1 MRDAMSPRESRSL
14 RTRRRLL
21 PIALCGKDRLLLLMV
36 SITLPSL
43 RRYLGTNFIEDWKF
57 IPRIC
62 FSCQEGNCAIG
73 TVTASPT
80 SACSE
85 DSASRR
91 PSPRLWYA
99 NIAIRRET

>member
-1 MRDAMSPRESRSL
+1 MRDAMSPREFRSL
-14 RTRRRLL
+14 HTRRRSLS
-21 PIALCGKDRLLLLMV
+21 IAPCGKDRLLLLMV

-43 RRYLGTNFIEDWKF
+43 RQYLEMNWIADYKC
-57 IPRIC
+57 IPRIG
-62 FSCQEGNCAIG
+62 FGCQEGKYAIG

-91 PSPRLWYA
+91 PSPRL
-99 NIAIRRET
+99 

>member
-14 RTRRRLL
+14 HTRRRLL

-43 RRYLGTNFIEDWKF
+43 RRYLEMNWIADYKC
-57 IPRIC
+57 IPRIG
-62 FSCQEGNCAIG
+62 FGCQEGNCAIG

-80 SACSE
+80 SACYK
-85 DSASRR
+85 DSTSRGLC
-91 PSPRLWYA
+91 PRL
-99 NIAIRRET
+99 

>member
-14 RTRRRLL
+14 HTRRRLL

-43 RRYLGTNFIEDWKF
+43 RQYLEMNWIADYKC
-57 IPRIC
+57 IPRIG
-62 FSCQEGNCAIG
+62 FGCQEGKYAIG

-91 PSPRLWYA
+91 PSPRL
-99 NIAIRRET
+99 

>member
-43 RRYLGTNFIEDWKF
+43 KRYLGMNWRADYKC
-57 IPRIC
+57 IPRIG
-62 FSCQEGNCAIG
+62 FGCQERKCAIG

-80 SACSE
+80 SA
-85 DSASRR
+85 R
-91 PSPRLWYA
+91 
-99 NIAIRRET
+99 